1 MNDEKMLR
9 FKLWTWNAHIFH
21 SYLEFKRSGFY
32 FRRVKICFPRALQW
46 PQIILNPWMRIFRV
60 SIIQLHYRKLNIF
73 ELEIERYRQIV
84 CLIQYIIYCICK
96 QTCAIDVNIPE
107 SELIDLLSQLQ
118 RPAGP
123 KSLKWKIS

>member
-9 FKLWTWNAHIFH
+9 FKLWRWNAHIFH

-73 ELEIERYRQIV
+73 ELEIERYQIIWLKLYV
-84 CLIQYIIYCICK
+84 SCSMCK

-123 KSLKWKIS
+123 KSLKSKIS